1 MKYIITKAYN
11 QGDWFNKDVALISI
25 TDKFKE
31 KVKEIRDF
39 LISAPVWLKESV
51 EITQY
56 NFGFVYFF
64 DTTLIDDTEDVE
76 FSADI
81 LTIEAWLANG
91 GGKDSVLEIN
101 DLLNLHYII
110 GEVERIDT
118 YCVVDWSGVS
128 FKANNH
134 YGDME
139 EMWTDP
145 IPFDL
150 ILAYQLK

>member
-1 MKYIITKAYN
+1 MSKYIITKAYN

-64 DTTLIDDTEDVE
+64 DTTLIDDTEDEE

-110 GEVERIDT
+110 GEVDAHYTKCIISS
-118 YCVVDWSGVS
+118 SGVS
-128 FKANNH
+128 FHAQNK
-134 YGDME
+134 YGNEE

-150 ILAYQLK
+150 ILNF